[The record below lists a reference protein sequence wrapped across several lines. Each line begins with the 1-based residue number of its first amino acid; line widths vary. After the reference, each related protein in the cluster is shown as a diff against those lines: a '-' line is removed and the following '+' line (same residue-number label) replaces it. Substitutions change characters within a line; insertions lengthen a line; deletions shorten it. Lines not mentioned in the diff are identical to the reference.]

1 MKRFFTILCAALM
14 SVSMSY
20 ATVVTFYLG
29 DSYSNSYDVELM
41 HLFQSNL
48 IDDIGGELDDMV
60 HDYKGFNWF
69 MGTENFSV
77 TGGDGKVLAGYDR
90 SDGYTFIA
98 VLAPFNG
105 VAQVAMHYDRP
116 YGYNA
121 FDVTFL
127 ITAVGD
133 PVQNLFEGAG
143 TEQNPYLIS
152 TLRDWYMLCAQVNG
166 GYSYAGQYFRLANNL
181 TVKGAMVGTD
191 ANHAFSGTFDGNG
204 HTLTVRYDRLY
215 TDGVAPFHYVDGATF
230 KNLVVNGS
238 IEGGRHSAGLVAL
251 VKGGSTCT
259 IENCRVSANVAVNN
273 GSIYGGGVVGHATAA
288 TVRFVGCVY
297 NGTIRSQE
305 SSTNID
311 YATGGFVGWCDSGA
325 QITLKDCLYKGNIV
339 CPYSTNHFNPLVS
352 RYYGATVTVTLNN
365 TYSRYDFTPDG
376 DGHNNDGTTDCR
388 RANPIIPTEGI
399 TVAMAT
405 SPRTVYSVSGITAY
419 APGIQFDGVLYGTN
433 QDQISLNLGGSD
445 SGYATSTGTL
455 TGEQNPYTL
464 TLADADCEIFAMTSN
479 NWEENNQGTEQDP
492 YLIADGHGWSILVNR
507 VNEGNNYQGKYFR
520 LTGDIAVNELTVV
533 GPDAAHAFAG
543 TLDGNGHTIT
553 ASINGKSAPF
563 PYVDGATFKNLVVTG
578 LVSYGQNH
586 TSGLVG
592 FVKSG
597 STCTI
602 QNCHISTYVNCGSI
616 GAGLVGHAKDATVN
630 ISGCVFDGTVRCVS
644 GAIYLLDSSTWTQRG
659 LAGFVGWC
667 ETGAHITLTD
677 CLFKGSCAWAD
688 LEGHFNPLVVR
699 YHEATNV
706 SVTVNN
712 TYCCYDF
719 TPDTDD
725 YNNDGTTDCRRA
737 RAVTSGDWTTIAM
750 ATGQTAAY
758 AVSGITAYSTG
769 FLYNG
774 AFYAM
779 ANEAFSL
786 NLSGSEIGYMATTGT
801 LSGEANPYT
810 LTLEDA
816 DCVILALNE
825 WHKSGDGTQQN
836 PYLIESAADWNALS
850 GHVSIG
856 KSYSGKY
863 FLLTDDIAIQEM
875 VGADVDNAFSG
886 TFDGDGHTITVS
898 ISGTGQGTAP
908 FCYTDSATIKN
919 LVVTGSVTG
928 SGHHSSGLV
937 GFVKGGSTCTIE
949 NCRISTNVNAG
960 ILGAGVVGH
969 ARTATVHISGCVYD
983 GTITSSTNSANTERA
998 LGGFVGWTDSR
1009 AHITLTDCIFNGN
1022 MVYKDKQN
1030 HFNPLVSRSNN
1041 ATNVVVTVNNSY
1053 CFCAFTPDD
1062 DGKSNDGTTDCRR
1075 ARAIIPGYGVSVSFA
1090 AEPTAS
1096 YSINNITGYG
1106 KGILYGGVLYAADQ
1120 ENLRL
1125 NFSGSNT
1132 GYTASTGTLGSDADP
1147 YTLTMEDADC
1157 RIRAIT
1163 VPDEW
1168 DETTKTL
1175 TVNNNLAKRAY
1186 EGHTEIEHVIV
1197 SDTVT
1202 VIGDYAFAGCTNL
1215 QTVTC
1220 SRVTPPALRS
1230 NVFQGDDKL
1239 DHIYVSELPS
1249 TAYKAATNWAD
1260 YASIIHSL
1268 YKGAVY
1274 IDNLQAGDIL
1284 MNGAGFKDIA
1294 YKSVQMYSGRYMV
1307 NGEIGENDYVFPVGA
1322 LESRNIGVQGVGSL
1336 EVLTY
1341 GLFLT
1346 TTFFPV
1352 NEDGE
1357 LTDSWI
1363 VIEDAGQ
1370 NGSGTITIAG
1380 YGKKYPEGKD
1390 FEGEGSEQSPYL
1402 IADLRD
1408 WYVLTEHVSAD
1419 NSYQGKYF
1427 RLTKNITVT
1436 GAMIGADADH
1446 AFSGTFDGAGH
1457 TITTIING
1465 GTNAWAL
1472 FRYIDGATIKN
1483 LVVSGTINNENNY
1496 TSGLVGF
1503 VKGGSTCTI
1512 ENCRISTN
1520 VNAGILGAGVV
1531 GHAMDAT
1538 VRISGCVFDGTI
1550 NSTAG
1555 SVNTECALGG
1565 FVGWCDRWA
1574 KITLTDCL
1582 FKGSYTWKAD
1592 YKNHFNPLVARNHE
1606 ATNVEVTV
1614 NNTYCRYDFTP
1625 DEDGQSNDGT
1635 TDCRYAYTVTP
1646 DDWTKITIT
1655 IAGEKT
1661 KYDVA
1666 GITSYGTGVMFGGVI
1681 YATDKEVL
1689 SLNLSGS
1696 NRGYVASTGT
1706 LSGEAN
1712 PYTLTMENADCQILP
1727 TAASDAWGGMEGTEQ
1742 DPYLI
1747 ENTRDWYVLTE
1758 RVSAGNNYQGKY
1770 FLLTSDLE
1778 VQEKMIGDDE
1788 DHAFSGTIDGAGHT
1802 ITVTINSTTQG
1813 TAPFRYIDGA
1823 TIKNLAVTGMVNG
1836 GVGYHASGLVGFAK
1850 NGSTSTIK
1858 NCRISTNVKTIFG
1871 AGVVGHAQSATVR
1884 ITGCVFDGTV
1894 NSITNEVET
1903 NRAFGGFVGW
1913 CDNGAKITLT
1923 DCLFKGSYT
1932 WKADYK
1938 NHFNPLVARY
1948 YEANVEVTV
1957 NNTYCFYDFT
1967 PDTDEHNNDATT
1979 DCRYPRAIYAGTG
1992 VTITS
1997 ATEPTAVYDV
2007 SGITAYA
2014 TGLMRQGVLYA
2025 ADKDVLS
2032 LNLSGS
2038 YGYTASTGTLSGNAN
2053 PYTLTMADADCEIH
2067 AVAGTNEWDENTKTL
2082 KVNSSPAD
2090 NAYAGNAEIEHVVL
2104 GDEVTTIGKH
2114 AFANC
2119 PLLTTITI
2127 PESVNR
2133 IGEGAF
2139 DNCALL
2145 TDIYC
2150 YPDPAN
2156 LTWEPDA
2163 DSNDPSVGRR
2173 MKKEVTKCHVKRAFL
2188 STYQEKFADIDVTFV
2203 GDLDGE
2209 PDTPTEAEA
2218 VESQKS
2224 KVESKKI
2231 IRDGLLFIERDGK
2244 MYNALG
2250 AEVR

>member
-1 MKRFFTILCAALM
+1 MKKLFTFLCAALM

-20 ATVVTFYLG
+20 ATVVNFYLG

-121 FDVTFL
+121 FDVTFM

-204 HTLTVRYDRLY
+204 HTLTVRYDCTY
-215 TDGVAPFHYVDGATF
+215 TDAVAPFRYVDGATF

-433 QDQISLNLGGSD
+433 QDQISLNLSGSD
-445 SGYATSTGTL
+445 SGYATSTGTIS
-455 TGEQNPYTL
+455 GEQNPYTL
-464 TLADADCEIFAMTSN
+464 TLGNADCEIFAMTSN

-507 VNEGNNYQGKYFR
+507 VSEGNNYQGKYFR
-520 LTGDIAVNELTVV
+520 LTGDITVNELTVV
-533 GPDAAHAFAG
+533 GPDASHAFAG

-602 QNCHISTYVNCGSI
+602 ENCHISTYVNCGSI

-644 GAIYLLDSSTWTQRG
+644 GAIVVWDSSTWTQRG

-758 AVSGITAYSTG
+758 NVSGITAYSTG

-779 ANEAFSL
+779 ANEVFSL
-786 NLSGSEIGYMATTGT
+786 NLSGSEIGYMASTGT

-850 GHVSIG
+850 GRVSIG

-863 FLLTDDIAIQEM
+863 FRLTDDIAIQEM

-969 ARTATVHISGCVYD
+969 ARTATVHISGCVFE
-983 GTITSSTNSANTERA
+983 GTITSSTNSVNTERA

-1009 AHITLTDCIFNGN
+1009 AKITLTDCLYKGN

-1041 ATNVVVTVNNSY
+1041 ATNVVVTVNNCY
-1053 CFCAFTPDD
+1053 CFCDFTPDD
-1062 DGKSNDGTTDCRR
+1062 DGKSNDGTTACRR
-1075 ARAIIPGYGVSVSFA
+1075 ARAIIPGDGVSVSFA

-1125 NFSGSNT
+1125 NFSGSSN
-1132 GYTASTGTLGSDADP
+1132 GYAASTGTLGVGADP

-1168 DETTKTL
+1168 DESTKTL
-1175 TVNNNLAKRAY
+1175 TVNNSLAKHAY
-1186 EGHTEIEHVIV
+1186 ENHTEIEHVII
-1197 SDTVT
+1197 SDSVT
-1202 VIGDYAFAGCTNL
+1202 VIGDSAFAGCTNL
-1215 QTVTC
+1215 LTITC
-1220 SRVTPPALRS
+1220 SSVIPQAVRS
-1230 NVFQGDDKL
+1230 NAFLGADSL
-1239 DHIYVSELPS
+1239 EHIYVLGQPVV
-1249 TAYKAATNWAD
+1249 AYRAATDWAD
-1260 YASIIHSL
+1260 YVSIIQ
-1268 YKGAVY
+1268 GVY
-1274 IDNLQAGDIL
+1274 EGKCNMDDLQVGDIL
-1284 MNGAGFKDIA
+1284 KNGAELTHT
-1294 YKSVQMYSGRYMV
+1294 YSYHIVALGHRYMS
-1307 NGEIGENDYVFPVGA
+1307 NNAIGGEDYEFPANELDSKIIGT
-1322 LESRNIGVQGVGSL
+1322 QGLGSLAVGSW
-1336 EVLTY
+1336 E
-1341 GLFLT
+1341 FEPAT
-1346 TTFFPV
+1346 TIYPV
-1352 NEDGE
+1352 NADGE

-1363 VIEDAGQ
+1363 VTNRTVAIY
-1370 NGSGTITIAG
+1370 IAG
-1380 YGKKYPEGKD
+1380 YGEKLPEPS
-1390 FEGEGSEQSPYL
+1390 FEGEGTEQNPYL
-1402 IADLRD
+1402 ISDYTD
-1408 WYVLTEHVSAD
+1408 WYMLQKGVGAGD
-1419 NSYQGKYF
+1419 SYQGKYF
-1427 RLTKNITVT
+1427 RLTNNLSITNT
-1436 GAMIGADADH
+1436 MIGSDQDH
-1446 AFSGTFDGAGH
+1446 AFGGTLDGDGH
-1457 TITTIING
+1457 TITISIRDADETNG
-1465 GTNAWAL
+1465 SAL
-1472 FRYIDGATIKN
+1472 FRYVDGATIKN
-1483 LVVSGTINNENNY
+1483 LVVNGEVRSTGKHTA
-1496 TSGLVGF
+1496 GLVGF
-1503 VKGGSTCTI
+1503 TRSGSTCTI
-1512 ENCRISTN
+1512 QNCRISTH
-1520 VNAGILGAGVV
+1520 VITGVFGGGVV
-1531 GHAMDAT
+1531 GHALDAT
-1538 VRISGCVFDGTI
+1538 VNFIGCVCDGEVA
-1550 NSTAG
+1550 STAY
-1555 SVNTECALGG
+1555 SVFDDRALGG
-1565 FVGWCDRWA
+1565 FVGWCNSGA
-1574 KITLTDCL
+1574 TITLTDCL
-1582 FKGSYTWKAD
+1582 FKGNIYYTIEH
-1592 YKNHFNPLVARNHE
+1592 NHFNPLVARYHE

-1614 NNTYCRYDFTP
+1614 NNTYC
-1625 DEDGQSNDGT
+1625 
-1635 TDCRYAYTVTP
+1635 
-1646 DDWTKITIT
+1646 
-1655 IAGEKT
+1655 
-1661 KYDVA
+1661 
-1666 GITSYGTGVMFGGVI
+1666 
-1681 YATDKEVL
+1681 
-1689 SLNLSGS
+1689 
-1696 NRGYVASTGT
+1696 
-1706 LSGEAN
+1706 
-1712 PYTLTMENADCQILP
+1712 
-1727 TAASDAWGGMEGTEQ
+1727 
-1742 DPYLI
+1742 
-1747 ENTRDWYVLTE
+1747 
-1758 RVSAGNNYQGKY
+1758 
-1770 FLLTSDLE
+1770 
-1778 VQEKMIGDDE
+1778 
-1788 DHAFSGTIDGAGHT
+1788 
-1802 ITVTINSTTQG
+1802 
-1813 TAPFRYIDGA
+1813 
-1823 TIKNLAVTGMVNG
+1823 
-1836 GVGYHASGLVGFAK
+1836 
-1850 NGSTSTIK
+1850 
-1858 NCRISTNVKTIFG
+1858 
-1871 AGVVGHAQSATVR
+1871 
-1884 ITGCVFDGTV
+1884 
-1894 NSITNEVET
+1894 
-1903 NRAFGGFVGW
+1903 
-1913 CDNGAKITLT
+1913 
-1923 DCLFKGSYT
+1923 
-1932 WKADYK
+1932 
-1938 NHFNPLVARY
+1938 Y
-1948 YEANVEVTV
+1948 YN
-1957 NNTYCFYDFT
+1957 FT

-2014 TGLMRQGVLYA
+2014 TGLMRKGVLYA

-2067 AVAGTNEWDENTKTL
+2067 AVAGTNEWDESTQTMT
-2082 KVNSSPAD
+2082 VNSSPAD
-2090 NAYAGNAEIEHVVL
+2090 SAYAGNTEIEHVVL
-2104 GDEVTTIGKH
+2104 GDTVTSIGSY

-2119 PLLTTITI
+2119 EGLTTITI
-2127 PESVNR
+2127 PESVTQ
-2133 IGEGAF
+2133 IGVGAF
-2139 DNCALL
+2139 FNCTLL

-2163 DSNDPSVGRR
+2163 DGNDPSVGRR
-2173 MKKEVTKCHVKRAFL
+2173 MVKEVTKCHVKRAFL
-2188 STYQEKFADIDVTFV
+2188 TAYQQKFPNVPVTFV
-2203 GDLDGE
+2203 GDLDGSDE
-2209 PDTPTEAEA
+2209 PDTPTDAEGI
-2218 VESQKS
+2218 VNRQSSNRKL
-2224 KVESKKI
+2224 I
-2231 IRDGLLFIERDGK
+2231 IDGRLFILRDGK
-2244 MYNALG
+2244 TYTVQG
-2250 AEVR
+2250 QEGK